1 MEHAWYPLFV
11 FLARAWRRNILSCL
25 LTGNSR
31 RIRKKQNTTCGG
43 QTARDTQ
50 AEWQEAQSKAKYV
63 MYLYYILLGIFNKL
77 NFLKPPKNKMH
88 FPVFILRY
96 FPVFT
101 NWMDFW
107 FVLPRLLLGFS
118 KMSIHEIFLVVLMVF
133 ILTLIKKKI
142 FPNTLGSS
150 SVSFFLLSDTLYT
163 LWVWALFS

>member
-1 MEHAWYPLFV
+1 M
-11 FLARAWRRNILSCL
+11 FLVVRAWRRNILSCL

-43 QTARDTQ
+43 QMVLDTQ
-50 AEWQEAQSKAKYV
+50 AEWQEAQIKAKYI
-63 MYLYYILLGIFNKL
+63 MYLYYILLGIFSKL

-88 FPVFILRY
+88 FTVFILRY
-96 FPVFT
+96 YFTVFT

-118 KMSIHEIFLVVLMVF
+118 KTSIHEIFLVVSMVF
-133 ILTLIKKKI
+133 ILILIKKKI
-142 FPNTLGSS
+142 FLNTLGSS